1 MFFMMGITDGRK
13 DFDFHQQI
21 ICDICGKYGRFQV
34 FMTYTVL
41 SLFFIPC
48 FKWNKHYYV
57 QTSCCNTVYE
67 LDAEIGK
74 RIAAGEDMEI
84 LPQHLRQMNQQVF
97 EYLAKELEK
106 MPAGKKQ
113 SKEKIC
119 PECGLPMKKRNGR
132 FGEFWGCT
140 GYPDCRHTENT

>member
-48 FKWNKHYYV
+48 FKWNKHYL
-57 QTSCCNTVYE
+57 E
-67 LDAEIGK
+67 PK
-74 RIAAGEDMEI
+74 
-84 LPQHLRQMNQQVF
+84 LP
-97 EYLAKELEK
+97 K
-106 MPAGKKQ
+106 
-113 SKEKIC
+113 
-119 PECGLPMKKRNGR
+119 GLLPTGN
-132 FGEFWGCT
+132 FG
-140 GYPDCRHTENT
+140 

>member
-74 RIAAGEDMEI
+74 RIAAGDDMKSALTYANVAASLSTEKFGAQTGM
-84 LPQHLRQMNQQVF
+84 PTAEEVAN
-97 EYLAKELEK
+97 ELK
-106 MPAGKKQ
+106 
-113 SKEKIC
+113 
-119 PECGLPMKKRNGR
+119 
-132 FGEFWGCT
+132 
-140 GYPDCRHTENT
+140 

>member
-57 QTSCCNTVYE
+57 QTAAVIQSMSWMRRLENE
-67 LDAEIGK
+67 L
-74 RIAAGEDMEI
+74 
-84 LPQHLRQMNQQVF
+84 QQVRIWRF
-97 EYLAKELEK
+97 
-106 MPAGKKQ
+106 
-113 SKEKIC
+113 C
-119 PECGLPMKKRNGR
+119 RNI
-132 FGEFWGCT
+132 
-140 GYPDCRHTENT
+140 

>member
-48 FKWNKHYYV
+48 FKWNKH
-57 QTSCCNTVYE
+57 
-67 LDAEIGK
+67 D
-74 RIAAGEDMEI
+74 
-84 LPQHLRQMNQQVF
+84 
-97 EYLAKELEK
+97 
-106 MPAGKKQ
+106 
-113 SKEKIC
+113 
-119 PECGLPMKKRNGR
+119 
-132 FGEFWGCT
+132 
-140 GYPDCRHTENT
+140 

>member
-1 MFFMMGITDGRK
+1 MKFYFDSCYCCLVPCSGAKAGLLIFWFIDSNLYITFVSWKIVILRKWRWESKKFSRWQYVFMMGITDGRK

-21 ICDICGKYGRFQV
+21 ICDVCGKYGRFQV

-74 RIAAGEDMEI
+74 E
-84 LPQHLRQMNQQVF
+84 LQQ
-97 EYLAKELEK
+97 AKMWK
-106 MPAGKKQ
+106 FCH
-113 SKEKIC
+113 SI
-119 PECGLPMKKRNGR
+119 
-132 FGEFWGCT
+132 
-140 GYPDCRHTENT
+140 